1 MSTNKNVC
9 ETLLD
14 VLAGVGVQQIFGM
27 TGDALNPFL
36 DAIRRDGRFEWIG
49 IRHEETGAFAAAA
62 QAKLTGNLA
71 VCCGTVG
78 PGAIHLINGLYDAK
92 RDHAPVLAITG
103 HVPLTEQGTDYFQEV
118 NIRSLFQDVT
128 LYNEFINSPAQLPR
142 VANQAVQSALT
153 LGGVAHLSIPTDVI
167 SLPVPDSTLS
177 RKIFLPKAQIL
188 PCTDELQRAADVLNK
203 GGKITI
209 LAGDGCRGAE
219 KELLHLAKILNAP
232 IVHTLR
238 ATDVIDYENPYWIG
252 GIGMLGTPQGLA
264 ALDDCDS
271 LLMLGSDFPYSVFLP
286 TDKDIIQ
293 VDVKPERLGKR
304 CPITV
309 GIIGHL
315 LPTLQALIPLL
326 DANNED
332 DFLIKIQQQRE
343 KWDARMDRKANPKR
357 GKPGKISP
365 QAVTR
370 LAADLADDDAVF
382 IADVGLITG
391 WTARHL
397 RMRGKQRLLGSFN
410 HGSLGVALPAA
421 IGVQLLD
428 RKRQVVALAGDGGFN
443 MMMQDLIT
451 AVRYE
456 LPIVFIVYNNRKLGF
471 VEVEMQASGL
481 PKYGTS
487 LRNPSYALIARACG
501 AKGEIV
507 ESPDQLE
514 ESIRKAYLAREPYVL
529 DVQVNPD
536 ELLMPPKIQAAQAW
550 GFSLAKLKEVFVEEE
565 AY

>member
-1 MSTNKNVC
+1 MSRNVC

-14 VLAGVGVQQIFGM
+14 ILAEVGVRQIFGM

-49 IRHEETGAFAAAA
+49 VRHEETAAFAAAA
-62 QAKLTGNLA
+62 QAKLTGKLA

-103 HVPLTEQGTDYFQEV
+103 HVPLSEQGTGYFQEV
-118 NIRSLFQDVT
+118 DIRNLFQDVT
-128 LYNEFINSPAQLPR
+128 VYNEFINDTGQLPR
-142 VANQAVQSALT
+142 VAQQAIQTALT
-153 LGGVAHLSIPTDVI
+153 QGGVSHLSIPTDVI
-167 SLPVPDSTLS
+167 AREVPKSSLAREIFVPNAY
-177 RKIFLPKAQIL
+177 IM
-188 PCTDELQRAADVLNK
+188 PCPGELQQAADKLNK

-209 LAGDGCRGAE
+209 LAGDGCRGSRD
-219 KELLHLAKILNAP
+219 ELLQLAQTLNAP

-238 ATDVIDYENPYWIG
+238 ATDVVEYENPYWIG

-264 ALDDCDS
+264 ALDDCDT

-286 TDKDIIQ
+286 THKNIIQ
-293 VDVKPERLGKR
+293 VDIKPDRIGKR
-304 CPITV
+304 CPVTV
-309 GIIGHL
+309 GIIGHIK
-315 LPTLQALIPLL
+315 PTLEALQALIQP
-326 DANNED
+326 NKEIN
-332 DFLIKIQQQRE
+332 FLQKIQQQRE
-343 KWDARMDRKANPKR
+343 KWDARMDKKADPKR
-357 GKPGKISP
+357 GKSNKVAP

-370 LAADLADDDAVF
+370 LACDMADDDAVF

-397 RMRGKQRLLGSFN
+397 RMRGTQRLLGSFN
-410 HGSLGVALPAA
+410 HGSLGVAVPAA
-421 IGVQLLD
+421 IGAQLLD
-428 RKRQVVALAGDGGFN
+428 RKRQVIALAGDGGFN

-456 LPIVFIVYNNRKLGF
+456 LPVVFIVFNNRKLGF
-471 VEVEMQASGL
+471 VEVEMQASGM

-487 LRNPSYALIARACG
+487 LVNPDYSKIAEACG
-501 AKGEIV
+501 AIGVKV
-507 ESPDQLE
+507 EQPEALVDA
-514 ESIRKAYLAREPYVL
+514 IDNAYKARKPYVL

-536 ELLMPPKIQAAQAW
+536 ELLMPPKIHAAHAF
-550 GFSLAKLKEVFVEEE
+550 GYSLAKLKEVFIEEE
-565 AY
+565 TH